1 MIRRISP
8 PRVASFAATGA
19 AALALVAL
27 VALPGGCSVKFG
39 AAAPGGEGGG
49 DGGLLN
55 DWEAGST
62 EDVTPSGSVDA
73 SLGTADDAGSP
84 SPYEGSPLCN
94 ASSSTGCYPDDPA
107 SAQTCNFGG
116 DAGAGTTDDDAGT
129 PYACHVS
136 PTSNASVGPVQVCT
150 AAGSGRD
157 GDACTNGGDCAAGFE
172 CIGAG
177 TCRHYCCD
185 PTACDGAHSFCDI
198 QTILDAPIPDTRV
211 PVCMPVSPCTL
222 LNDDDCPVNETCAVV
237 KPSDGTTS
245 CVPVGPQLVGQE
257 CETDHCAAD
266 LVCLGPLGTRKC
278 YQLCETSGASVCPAG
293 KTCGAS
299 APEFQNPAVGICQ

>member
-8 PRVASFAATGA
+8 ARFVSFAVAGS
-19 AALALVAL
+19 AALVLTT
-27 VALPGGCSVKFG
+27 LPVGCSVKFG
-39 AAAPGGEGGG
+39 SAMGADIAA
-49 DGGLLN
+49 DGGVLN
-55 DWEAGST
+55 DWEAGS
-62 EDVTPSGSVDA
+62 
-73 SLGTADDAGSP
+73 ADDVSPNASADGSSGAAPDGAGP
-84 SPYEGSPLCN
+84 AGYVGSPLCN

-107 SAQTCNFGG
+107 SAQTCNIGG
-116 DAGAGTTDDDAGT
+116 DAGAGTTDYDAGT

-136 PTSNASVGPVQVCT
+136 PSANVQVGPLQVCT
-150 AAGSGRD
+150 VAGGGHD
-157 GDACTNGGDCAAGFE
+157 GDACTSGGDCAAGFE
-172 CIGAG
+172 CVGEG

-222 LNDDDCPVNETCAVV
+222 LNDDDCSANETCAVV
-237 KPSDGTTS
+237 KASDGTTS

-266 LVCLGPLGTRKC
+266 LVCLGPLGSREC
-278 YQLCETSGASVCPAG
+278 YQLCGTSGASVCPPG
-293 KTCGAS
+293 QSCGGS
-299 APEFQNPAVGICQ
+299 APEFQNPDVGICQ